1 MAKLSFTNKAVD
13 DLSSIWNY
21 SFLKWSEF
29 QADTY
34 YWMLMESCKMISIN
48 PNIGKKY
55 TNIAASLKGYK
66 SGKHIIFY
74 RQYEENSVEIIRIL
88 HEQMDLN
95 ARIIEK

>member
-1 MAKLSFTNKAVD
+1 
-13 DLSSIWNY
+13 
-21 SFLKWSEF
+21 
-29 QADTY
+29 
-34 YWMLMESCKMISIN
+34 MELFVPEMVRIPSRYLLLDANGELQNDFDK
-48 PNIGKKY
+48 PLHWKKY